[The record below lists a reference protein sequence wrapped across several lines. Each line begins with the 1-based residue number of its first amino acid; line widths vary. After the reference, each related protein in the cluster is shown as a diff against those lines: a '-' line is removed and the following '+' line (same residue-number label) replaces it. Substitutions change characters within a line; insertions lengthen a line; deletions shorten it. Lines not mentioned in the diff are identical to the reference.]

1 MGRKCKVL
9 LRDLGR
15 ECCLLAW
22 QEHCSI
28 SDSRNLNQSSSV
40 SAVNRSLGMYYANF
54 NAITVSLFWFYC
66 CCCFSCWRQKSI
78 VPGRYFNFI
87 SYKRRHLACGQR
99 CETKYNFT
107 VLSHWSPSRF
117 WQATGSSLETLSF
130 CNHSCKP
137 TEGSERASVF
147 LKRFTC

>member
-40 SAVNRSLGMYYANF
+40 SAMNRSLGMHYANF
-54 NAITVSLFWFYC
+54 DAFTVSLFWFYC
-66 CCCFSCWRQKSI
+66 CCCFSCWRLKST
-78 VPGRYFNFI
+78 VPGTIF
-87 SYKRRHLACGQR
+87 
-99 CETKYNFT
+99 
-107 VLSHWSPSRF
+107 
-117 WQATGSSLETLSF
+117 
-130 CNHSCKP
+130 
-137 TEGSERASVF
+137 
-147 LKRFTC
+147 